1 MRPCPT
7 KRSKTSRALWR
18 SFPWNRYRGT
28 RMCIILCEDPLL
40 NATQDS
46 FKTTL
51 IQGNLGTC
59 GRNILPIRHKR
70 SHDTSSGESS
80 TKKNLS
86 PSLLKLFFKMIGSPS
101 VQHIPPELCIWGQDR
116 HCQMA
121 AWIWVKTSWRRE
133 CVVTKDMVWNLLWNG
148 LVVQIPIWLILQ
160 YY

>member
-7 KRSKTSRALWR
+7 KRSKISRALWR
-18 SFPWNRYRGT
+18 SCPWNRYRGT
-28 RMCIILCEDPLL
+28 SMCIVLCEDPLL
-40 NATQDS
+40 NGMQDS

-70 SHDTSSGESS
+70 SHDTSSGKSS
-80 TKKNLS
+80 TKKIFL
-86 PSLLKLFFKMIGSPS
+86 KMIWSTP
-101 VQHIPPELCIWGQDR
+101 VQHFPPELCLWGQDR
-116 HCQMA
+116 HSKMA

>member
-7 KRSKTSRALWR
+7 KRSKISRALWR

-40 NATQDS
+40 NAMHDS

-80 TKKNLS
+80 TKKNQTLS
-86 PSLLKLFFKMIGSPS
+86 QNYLISSCSTFPSRTVHMRARQTLP
-101 VQHIPPELCIWGQDR
+101 
-116 HCQMA
+116 
-121 AWIWVKTSWRRE
+121 
-133 CVVTKDMVWNLLWNG
+133 NG
-148 LVVQIPIWLILQ
+148 CLNMGESIIKKEMCSYQR
-160 YY
+160 YGM